1 MVLSEEIHYQQSVF
15 IYIDI
20 LYVCMCIYI
29 YLSIYIYIFLY
40 LYIYIYGVAIKIV
53 QDHCSIAEALLS
65 DVCTKHCRAI
75 GPPPKATM
83 AQNTGKRYGPKKN
96 DNHDHSNCLDET
108 DFDGNLYIFT
118 VYTYNTYINIY
129 IYIHIYFQY
138 NTHTYI

>member
-29 YLSIYIYIFLY
+29 YICLYIYIYLFV
-40 LYIYIYGVAIKIV
+40 YIYGVAIKIV

-108 DFDGNLYIFT
+108 DFDGNLYI
-118 VYTYNTYINIY
+118 YLQYIRI
-129 IYIHIYFQY
+129 IH
-138 NTHTYI
+138 T